1 MWHGK
6 AAFNSA
12 GLLVLAL
19 DCEDP
24 TKGMVTE
31 GIAAQSAGAS
41 AHCFTAGLIRSV
53 AWRAFR

>member
-6 AAFNSA
+6 AAFKSA

-19 DCEDP
+19 DCEDSAN
-24 TKGMVTE
+24 GMVTE
-31 GIAAQSAGAS
+31 GIAVQSAGAS
-41 AHCFTAGLIRSV
+41 AHCFTAGLIRGV